1 MLLLSFFATVI
12 MSLIV
17 ESKTVQIIVKLCKMV
32 LFLIIKK
39 ILKLLK
45 SKKSAHFLLCEF
57 HRGI

>member
-1 MLLLSFFATVI
+1 MLLLSLFATVI

-39 ILKLLK
+39 NIKIIK
-45 SKKSAHFLLCEF
+45 IKKISPFFAV
-57 HRGI
+57 